1 MIQNRSSDTIS
12 LQLFLRYYHRFLMF
26 LYNYGCTLLD
36 YTLVSQHLD
45 RLHCLRYIIYFSD
58 AVYRL

>member
-1 MIQNRSSDTIS
+1 MIQNRSSDTLS

-45 RLHCLRYIIYFSD
+45 RLHCLRGYYLFF
-58 AVYRL
+58 